1 MPPVAERRY
10 ARDGWYTS
18 APAETE
24 MTPARPPDSVQNGS
38 PLLAN
43 QPPVKPPAKPNVITI
58 AIAPSV
64 VGER

>member
-1 MPPVAERRY
+1 
-10 ARDGWYTS
+10 
-18 APAETE
+18 